1 MRKVR
6 LVKVVIPEIVAYM
19 GSDPDINNM
28 EPDYQCPE
36 CGFGVADDYMFCPHC
51 GAELDWRHARTP
63 SERFIKIGGTIAQ
76 FTKNVIEAE
85 NSDLRELL
93 DEKAQNVTKTNDDD
107 GVYFP

>member
-36 CGFGVADDYMFCPHC
+36 CGFGVADDYVYCPHC
-51 GAELDWRHARTP
+51 GAELDWGHVRMLT
-63 SERFIKIGGTIAQ
+63 ERFRKL
-76 FTKNVIEAE
+76 AE
-85 NSDLRELL
+85 RL
-93 DEKAQNVTKTNDDD
+93 
-107 GVYFP
+107 

>member
-28 EPDYQCPE
+28 EQDYQCPE
-36 CGFGVADDYMFCPHC
+36 CGFGIAHAYMFCPYC

-93 DEKAQNVTKTNDDD
+93 DEKAQNVTETNEDLRE
-107 GVYFP
+107 